1 MALSEATIQKKIL
14 DWLKR
19 EGYWAVKVMQCNRN
33 GCPDILVSIDG
44 HFVGI
49 EVKNTGKI
57 KNVSVLQRYQI
68 NQINHSG
75 GLAFVTD
82 SLPDCQT
89 KIKTIKD
96 GIINGTNLPTMR
108 FQNG

>member
-1 MALSEATIQKKIL
+1 MSEATIQKKIL
-14 DWLKR
+14 EWLKR

-44 HFVGI
+44 YFVGI

-68 NQINHSG
+68 NEIQNTG

-82 SLPDCQT
+82 SLVDCQS
-89 KIKTIKD
+89 KVKTITGRILNHD
-96 GIINGTNLPTMR
+96 GKNLQKM
-108 FQNG
+108 

>member
-1 MALSEATIQKKIL
+1 L
-14 DWLKR
+14 DWLKSQ
-19 EGYWAVKVMQCNRN
+19 GYWAVKVGLSNRN
-33 GCPDILVSIDG
+33 GCPDILASIDG
-44 HFVGI
+44 CFVGI

-68 NQINHSG
+68 NEINNTG

-82 SLPDCQT
+82 SLPDCQI

-96 GIINGTNLPTMR
+96 GIINGSNMPTV
-108 FQNG
+108 QS

>member
-1 MALSEATIQKKIL
+1 L
-14 DWLKR
+14 DWLKSQ
-19 EGYWAVKVMQCNRN
+19 GYWAVKVTQCNRN
-33 GCPDILVSIDG
+33 GCPDILASIDG
-44 HFVGI
+44 CFVGI

-68 NQINHSG
+68 NEINNTG

-82 SLPDCQT
+82 SLPDCQI

-96 GIINGTNLPTMR
+96 GIINGSNMPTV
-108 FQNG
+108 QS